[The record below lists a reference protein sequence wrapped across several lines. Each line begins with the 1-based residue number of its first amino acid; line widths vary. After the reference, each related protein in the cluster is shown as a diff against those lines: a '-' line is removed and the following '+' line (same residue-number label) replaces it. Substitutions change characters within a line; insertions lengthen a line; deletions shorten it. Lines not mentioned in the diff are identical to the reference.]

1 MFPDPA
7 LVLERLCVE
16 RGEDFAGLSRM
27 LGRNA
32 AYIQQFVRR
41 GVPKRLKEEE
51 RRKLARYFAVPEAML
66 GGPPDL
72 TGPVDGLVTV
82 NRTPVRASAGPG
94 ALVSEEFGRPYFAFD
109 ERWLKVLDRQPADK
123 LSIIRVEGDSM
134 APTLNPGDDILVDL
148 GECDERLRD
157 GIYVLRIDDAL
168 VVKRIALHPMGRR
181 LTVQSD
187 NPAYPDWPDCDIGE
201 VHCLGR
207 VIWAGRKL
215 DLSVS
220 GGGRSATA
228 TAPARAPAAVP
239 ISTPFIGLRMARPG
253 ANPARMNKVRKQP
266 PARVVR
272 DAMIGPCQ
280 SRGSEA
286 TPERQRKDGQRRV
299 DDGCRQSG
307 KSSRLRRG
315 PWTVPSSTGGPRST
329 TPPS

>member
-1 MFPDPA
+1 MFSDPR

-51 RRKLARYFAVPEAML
+51 RRKLARYFAVSEALL

-72 TGPVDGLVTV
+72 PGPADGLVAV

-94 ALVSEEFGRPYFAFD
+94 AVVAEEMGRPYFAFD
-109 ERWLKVLDRQPADK
+109 ERWLKALTSSPADK

-134 APTLNPGDDILVDL
+134 APTLNPGDDILIDL

-168 VVKRIALHPMGRR
+168 MVKRIALHPMGRR

-187 NPAYPDWPDCDIGE
+187 NPAYPDWPDCDIGD
-201 VHCLGR
+201 VHCIGR

-215 DLSVS
+215 D
-220 GGGRSATA
+220 
-228 TAPARAPAAVP
+228 
-239 ISTPFIGLRMARPG
+239 
-253 ANPARMNKVRKQP
+253 
-266 PARVVR
+266 
-272 DAMIGPCQ
+272 
-280 SRGSEA
+280 
-286 TPERQRKDGQRRV
+286 
-299 DDGCRQSG
+299 
-307 KSSRLRRG
+307 
-315 PWTVPSSTGGPRST
+315 
-329 TPPS
+329 